1 MSTIQIEILNPKALK
16 LIQDL
21 ADLELIS
28 IYQPKESGFSRLLT
42 KLRSKAVDKTP
53 KKEISDS
60 KKQSSKDCFPKKTE
74 SAKKLLS
81 KVGLPKELKVVKE

>member
-1 MSTIQIEILNPKALK
+1 MAYTV
-16 LIQDL
+16 
-21 ADLELIS
+21 
-28 IYQPKESGFSRLLT
+28 
-42 KLRSKAVDKTP
+42 VDKTP

>member
-28 IYQPKESGFSRLLT
+28 INKPIETGFSKLLA
-42 KLRSKAVDKTP
+42 KLRSKAETVPSLEEITKEVELVRTARNEQ
-53 KKEISDS
+53 KK
-60 KKQSSKDCFPKKTE
+60 
-74 SAKKLLS
+74 
-81 KVGLPKELKVVKE
+81 

>member
-1 MSTIQIEILNPKALK
+1 MSTIQIEILNPKAVK

-42 KLRSKAVDKTP
+42 KLRSKADSAPSLEEITKEVELIRAARNEQ
-53 KKEISDS
+53 KK
-60 KKQSSKDCFPKKTE
+60 
-74 SAKKLLS
+74 
-81 KVGLPKELKVVKE
+81 